1 MSKRDITIRI
11 AGESGEG
18 VISTGDFITQAA
30 ARAGYHVLTFK
41 TFPAEIKGGHAVYQ
55 LRLGD
60 HELYSQG
67 DELDILIAFNQ
78 EAFDKH
84 HAEIKING
92 LLIYDSTSF
101 TPPPVGDGV
110 KEYSVPLGKIAR
122 ELGFAL
128 GKNVVA
134 VGATAALFGLDP
146 KPIEGL
152 LKEKFTR
159 KGEEVVSKNISALH
173 AGIEYVNK
181 NIPHDAFEV
190 HPSEKKEE
198 RLVLSGNHAI
208 GLGAL
213 AYGCRHY
220 FGYPITPATDLMEF
234 LATEFPKIGGAV
246 VQAEDEIAAIG
257 MAIGSSYAG
266 HPAMTA
272 TSGPGLSL
280 MVEMLGYASMAEIP
294 VVVVD
299 VQRGGPSTGLP
310 TKHEQSDLNLACFGG
325 HGDAPRI
332 VMAPISVNDCFWQTI
347 NAFSLAER
355 YQLPV
360 ILLSDQSLAVRTETI
375 PKPNLDSIIK
385 FERARWTGE
394 NGGNGA
400 GAGNGN
406 GYKRYDRAT
415 DDGVSAMAIPGT
427 PGGNYVA
434 TGLEHDEFGRPK
446 YDPVSHNV
454 MTEKRQRKLEKL
466 SHGWRPIAHYGDK
479 NSEIGVLGW
488 GSTLGQV
495 REAIELA
502 QAEGIAVEAMAP
514 KVLYPIMEDEIGE
527 FVRSKKKILVA
538 EVNYK
543 GQFAEMIKA
552 KFGKEVVKVT
562 RYGGQPFKAREILE
576 GVKSLL

>member
-1 MSKRDITIRI
+1 MGDKRDITIRI

-18 VISTGDFITQAA
+18 VISTGDFLTQAA
-30 ARAGYHVLTFK
+30 ARAGYNVLTFK

-55 LRLGD
+55 LRLAN

-92 LLIYDSTSF
+92 LLVYDSASF

-110 KEYSVPLGKIAR
+110 KQFSVPLSKIAR

-134 VGATAALFGLDP
+134 VGAIAALFGLDP
-146 KPIEGL
+146 TFIIKL
-152 LKEKFTR
+152 LDEKFKK
-159 KGEEVVSKNISALH
+159 KGPDVVKKNVLALDQ
-173 AGIEYVNK
+173 GFQYVQK
-181 NIPHDAFEV
+181 NVPHGDFEIK
-190 HPSEKKEE
+190 PAEKKQDV
-198 RLVLSGNHAI
+198 LVLSGNQAI

-234 LATEFPKIGGAV
+234 LATEFPKVGGAV
-246 VQAEDEIAAIG
+246 IQAEDEIAALS
-257 MAIGSSYAG
+257 MAIGASYAG
-266 HPAMTA
+266 SPAMTA

-280 MVEMLGYASMAEIP
+280 MVEMLGFAAMAEIP

-332 VMAPISVNDCFWQTI
+332 VVAPISVNDCFWQTI

-355 YQLPV
+355 YQMPV

-375 PKPNLDSIIK
+375 PKPNLDTVIK
-385 FERARWTGE
+385 QERTRWAGN
-394 NGGNGA
+394 NGGNGT
-400 GAGNGN
+400 NG
-406 GYKRYDRAT
+406 GYKRYDRASA
-415 DDGVSAMAIPGT
+415 DGVSAMAYPGT
-427 PGGNYVA
+427 AGGNYTA

-446 YDPVSHNV
+446 YDPASHIA
-454 MTEKRQRKLEKL
+454 MTEKRFKKLENL

-502 QAEGIAVEAMAP
+502 ETEGIAVEAMAP
-514 KVLYPIMEDEIGE
+514 KVVYPIMEDEIGA

-538 EVNYK
+538 EVNYR
-543 GQFAEMIKA
+543 GQFAELITA
-552 KFGKEVVKVT
+552 KFGKKVEKIT
-562 RYGGQPFKAREILE
+562 RYGGSPFKAREILDA
-576 GVKSLL
+576 VKSLI

>member
-1 MSKRDITIRI
+1 MIDKRDITIRI

-18 VISTGDFITQAA
+18 VISTGDFIMQSA

-55 LRLGD
+55 LRLAN

-146 KPIEGL
+146 KHIEEL
-152 LKEKFTR
+152 LREKFTR
-159 KGEEVVSKNISALH
+159 KGEEVVSKNITALH
-173 AGIEYVNK
+173 AGIDYVNK
-181 NIPHDAFEV
+181 NIPHGAFEIK
-190 HPSEKKEE
+190 PCEKKEE
-198 RLVLSGNHAI
+198 QLVLSGNQAI
-208 GLGAL
+208 GLGAI

-246 VQAEDEIAAIG
+246 IQAEDEISALG
-257 MAIGSSYAG
+257 MAIGASYAG
-266 HPAMTA
+266 VPAMTA

-280 MVEMLGYASMAEIP
+280 MVEMLGFAAMTEIP

-332 VMAPISVNDCFWQTI
+332 VVAPISVNDCFWQTI

-375 PKPNLDSIIK
+375 PKPNIDSIIK
-385 FERARWTGE
+385 HERTRWADAAAGD
-394 NGGNGA
+394 NG
-400 GAGNGN
+400 GNGN
-406 GYKRYDRAT
+406 GYKRYDLSSK
-415 DDGVSAMAIPGT
+415 DGVSPMAIPGT

-434 TGLEHDEFGRPK
+434 TGLEHDELGRPK
-446 YDPVSHNV
+446 YDTASHNV
-454 MTEKRQRKLEKL
+454 MTEKRYRKLENL

-514 KVLYPIMEDEIGE
+514 KVLYPIMEYEIGA
-527 FVRSKKKILVA
+527 FVRSKKKIIVA
-538 EVNYK
+538 EVNYR
-543 GQFAEMIKA
+543 GQFAELIKA
-552 KFGKEVVKVT
+552 KFGKEVSKIT
-562 RYGGQPFKAREILE
+562 RYGGQPFKAKEILDS
-576 GVKSLL
+576 VKSLL

>member
-1 MSKRDITIRI
+1 MGDKRDITIRI

-55 LRLGD
+55 LRLAN

-78 EAFDKH
+78 EGFDKH

-101 TPPPVGDGV
+101 TPPPVGEGV
-110 KEYSVPLGKIAR
+110 KQFSVPLSKMAR

-134 VGATAALFGLDP
+134 VGAIAALFGLDP
-146 KPIEGL
+146 TFIIKL
-152 LKEKFTR
+152 LDEKFKK
-159 KGEEVVSKNISALH
+159 KGPDVVKKNILALDE
-173 AGIEYVNK
+173 GFQYVQK
-181 NIPHDAFEV
+181 NVPHGDFEIK
-190 HPSEKKEE
+190 PGEKKEDM
-198 RLVLSGNHAI
+198 LVLSGNQAI
-208 GLGAL
+208 GLGTL

-234 LATEFPKIGGAV
+234 LATEFPKVGGAV
-246 VQAEDEIAAIG
+246 IQAEDEIAALS
-257 MAIGSSYAG
+257 MAIGASYAG

-280 MVEMLGYASMAEIP
+280 MVEMLGFAAMAEIP

-332 VMAPISVNDCFWQTI
+332 VVAPISVNDCFWQTI

-355 YQLPV
+355 YQMPV

-385 FERARWTGE
+385 HERTRWTGN

-400 GAGNGN
+400 NG
-406 GYKRYDRAT
+406 GYKRYDRSSA
-415 DDGVSAMAIPGT
+415 DGVSAMAYPGT
-427 PGGNYVA
+427 AGGNYTA

-446 YDPVSHNV
+446 YDSVSHCV
-454 MTEKRQRKLEKL
+454 MTEKRFKKLENL

-502 QAEGIAVEAMAP
+502 QAEGISVEAMAP
-514 KVLYPIMEDEIGE
+514 KVVYPIMEDEIGA

-538 EVNYK
+538 EVNYR
-543 GQFAEMIKA
+543 GQFAELITA
-552 KFGKEVVKVT
+552 KFGKKVEKIT
-562 RYGGQPFKAREILE
+562 RYGGSPFKAREIFDA
-576 GVKSLL
+576 VKSMV

>member
-1 MSKRDITIRI
+1 MGDKRDITIRI

-30 ARAGYHVLTFK
+30 ARAGYNVLTFK

-55 LRLGD
+55 LRLAN

-78 EAFDKH
+78 EGFDKH
-84 HAEIKING
+84 HDEIKING
-92 LLIYDSTSF
+92 LLIYDSASF
-101 TPPPVGDGV
+101 TPPPVGEGV
-110 KEYSVPLGKIAR
+110 KQYSVPLSKIAR

-134 VGATAALFGLDP
+134 VGAIAALFGLDP
-146 KPIEGL
+146 TFIIRL
-152 LKEKFTR
+152 LDEKFKK
-159 KGEEVVSKNISALH
+159 KGPDVVKKNVLALNE
-173 AGIEYVNK
+173 GFQYVKK
-181 NIPHDAFEV
+181 NVPHGAFEIK
-190 HPSEKKEE
+190 PAEKKEDV
-198 RLVLSGNHAI
+198 LVLSGNHAI

-234 LATEFPKIGGAV
+234 LATEFPKVGGAV
-246 VQAEDEIAAIG
+246 IQAEDEIAALS
-257 MAIGSSYAG
+257 MAIGASYAG
-266 HPAMTA
+266 RPVMTA

-280 MVEMLGYASMAEIP
+280 MVEMLGFAAMAEIP

-332 VMAPISVNDCFWQTI
+332 VVAPISVNDCFWQTI

-355 YQLPV
+355 YQMPV

-385 FERARWTGE
+385 HERLRWTGN
-394 NGGNGA
+394 NGGNGT
-400 GAGNGN
+400 NGD
-406 GYKRYDRAT
+406 YKRYDRSSA
-415 DDGVSAMAIPGT
+415 DGVSAMAYPGT
-427 PGGNYVA
+427 AGGNYTA

-446 YDPVSHNV
+446 YDPVSHIA
-454 MTEKRQRKLEKL
+454 MTEKRFKKLENL

-502 QAEGIAVEAMAP
+502 EAEGIAVEAMAP
-514 KVLYPIMEDEIGE
+514 KVVYPIMEDEIGA

-538 EVNYK
+538 EVNYR
-543 GQFAEMIKA
+543 GQFAELITA
-552 KFGKEVVKVT
+552 KFGKKVEKIT
-562 RYGGQPFKAREILE
+562 RYGGSPFKAREIFDA
-576 GVKSLL
+576 VKSLI